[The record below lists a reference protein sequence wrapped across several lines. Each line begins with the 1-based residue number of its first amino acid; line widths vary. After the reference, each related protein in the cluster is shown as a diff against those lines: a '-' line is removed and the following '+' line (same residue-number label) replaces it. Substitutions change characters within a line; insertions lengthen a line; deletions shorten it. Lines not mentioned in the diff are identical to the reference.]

1 MSPKQISTYEPETQE
16 LPRGCRRM
24 AKGCAQLLL
33 ALYGLQ
39 CLAGAAAIW
48 HRHECRTLGQYQ
60 LTLYY
65 PTAEKISMF
74 VPGIGGLFGLI
85 HWVTWGNEQELIKA
99 VDITLPDGRKHTLQG
114 EDFTSLDK
122 LGICETPAG
131 IQLTNVQGEPWVDT
145 APIPLSS
152 FHKET
157 P

>member
-1 MSPKQISTYEPETQE
+1 METEPATPPGAETQE
-16 LPRGCRRM
+16 LPRGCRRL

-33 ALYGLQ
+33 VLYGVQ

-48 HRHECRTLGQYQ
+48 HRHESRTLRQYQ
-60 LTLYY
+60 LTLHY
-65 PTAEKISMF
+65 PMAEKVSMF
-74 VPGIGGLFGLI
+74 VPGIGALSGML

-99 VDITLPDGRKHTLQG
+99 VDITLPDRRTHTLEG

-122 LGICETPAG
+122 LGISETPEG
-131 IQLTNVQGEPWVDT
+131 IQLTNAQGEPWVDT
-145 APIPLSS
+145 PPIPLSS